1 MILELVC
8 YCGCMGWLV
17 LLFGY
22 ENIVVA
28 GRNSGEV

>member
-1 MILELVC
+1 MIPELVC
-8 YCGCMGWLV
+8 YYGSMRWLD